1 MLLSSGIR
9 KGQNRGPTD
18 LTAQERLR
26 YRQEGNASGADDD
39 DAVYSSFSE
48 TNSVERERER
58 ERENSFYNQ
67 KTPRYG
73 VLTWSHTVTVLI
85 KHAHTLA
92 LALALALA
100 PPFVSYE

>member
-58 ERENSFYNQ
+58 EREREGEREREPY
-67 KTPRYG
+67 
-73 VLTWSHTVTVLI
+73 
-85 KHAHTLA
+85 
-92 LALALALA
+92 
-100 PPFVSYE
+100 